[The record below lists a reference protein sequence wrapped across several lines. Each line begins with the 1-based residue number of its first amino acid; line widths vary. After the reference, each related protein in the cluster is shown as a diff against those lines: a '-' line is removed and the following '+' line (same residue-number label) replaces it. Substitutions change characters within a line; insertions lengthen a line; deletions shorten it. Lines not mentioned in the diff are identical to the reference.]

1 MSLLYFVTLYH
12 CKVWS
17 AVGQRSLK
25 IACNWVTSEN
35 SYPRSLLKIIT
46 VYSICVINKKCSGF
60 NPSNLHRVPVL
71 SLRNDEISYDRWK
84 IECSLILKGQ
94 QGLSTIHTIH
104 AMSAGWWG
112 CCAKLAAL
120 TSPPG
125 LITSCHPPLIS
136 RSRPR
141 MTFAASAWGWRPLW
155 PWHWLGPCWHFRTVH
170 YGQIMGTRRMYTLWS
185 KISRFVEGF

>member
-25 IACNWVTSEN
+25 IACNWATSEN

-60 NPSNLHRVPVL
+60 NPSNLHRVPVS
-71 SLRNDEISYDRWK
+71 SLRNEAISYDRWK

-94 QGLSTIHTIH
+94 RGLSIQS
-104 AMSAGWWG
+104 MQCPLGDE
-112 CCAKLAAL
+112 AAVQNWRL
-120 TSPPG
+120 WPHHQAWLHPAILHWSQAPG
-125 LITSCHPPLIS
+125 LAWHLQPRPEDGGHCGRDTDWGPADTSGQCTMGKL
-136 RSRPR
+136 
-141 MTFAASAWGWRPLW
+141 WGP
-155 PWHWLGPCWHFRTVH
+155 GGC
-170 YGQIMGTRRMYTLWS
+170 TLDDP
-185 KISRFVEGF
+185 K